1 MSELD
6 LPEGLGQLSEWVLKL
21 RELDSEIEAAKE
33 VLACFQKE
41 RDRLSEEVIPDLM
54 FDLGIN
60 ALELNDGR
68 KLTCEK
74 AYFAKIPE
82 DKRSEAFEWLSNNG
96 YEALIKREITTLFNR
111 GESDKADELVKHLED
126 TDASFRNKHNVHPQ
140 TLKALVKERYQEGKD
155 MPEEVFGIF
164 VKNVTKIK

>member
-1 MSELD
+1 MSESD

-21 RELDSEIEAAKE
+21 RELDSEIKAAKE
-33 VLACFQKE
+33 VLAMYQKE
-41 RDRLSEEVIPDLM
+41 RDRISEDVIPDLM

-82 DKRSEAFEWLSNNG
+82 DKRPEAFEWLISNG
-96 YEALIKREITTLFNR
+96 YEALIKREITTLFGK
-111 GESDKADELVKHLED
+111 GEGDKADELVKHLED
-126 TDASFRNKHNVHPQ
+126 TDASFRNKDNVHPQ
-140 TLKALVKERYQEGKD
+140 TLKALVKERYQEGEN
-155 MPEEVFGIF
+155 MPEEMFGIF